1 MTWWLE
7 PGSEGRPGRAR
18 ARRDQILDS
27 CHSIVTET
35 DDQLVVRR
43 WMTDKLAIWKKI
55 ETGPRGL
62 WELIDD
68 SGTADGTARNDR

>member
-7 PGSEGRPGRAR
+7 PGLEGRPGRAR

-27 CHSIVTET
+27 SHSVVSET
-35 DDQLVVRR
+35 DERLVVRR

-68 SGTADGTARNDR
+68 SCPPDRKF